1 MREGISNMKNLR
13 IGILI
18 LDKLCCK
25 KYLKNKLGK
34 FSQYFII
41 SKNVGVAPY
50 SLFMVDLTLRSSQ
63 NNMYFNVKI

>member
-13 IGILI
+13 IGILL

-25 KYLKNKLGK
+25 RNPKNKLGN

-41 SKNVGVAPY
+41 SKNVEVTPY
-50 SLFMVDLTLRSSQ
+50 SLFMVDLALRSYQ
-63 NNMYFNVKI
+63 NNTCILM

>member
-25 KYLKNKLGK
+25 KYLKNKLGI
-34 FSQYFII
+34 FSQI
-41 SKNVGVAPY
+41 
-50 SLFMVDLTLRSSQ
+50 L
-63 NNMYFNVKI
+63 